1 MGDDLYVYFGTQVKE
16 IVYSFAFGLFLSL
29 VYDTLRLLRT
39 FLGCGLRFEP
49 LERSFMLPLVGSMR
63 SASKEKA
70 PRTLL
75 KTASDAAVFVFDI
88 IYAVFA
94 VTAIL
99 LFLYAVSD
107 GIVRSYTVLAMAAAF
122 ILYMK
127 TVALLTGGAAG
138 AIIFIVRIIFTYT
151 VFFTVRPIVFLLKKT
166 IALTAVIYSVTV
178 GRCIENRLEKLSV
191 KKQNQYFDDFEEKRS
206 KSIKIAILG
215 E

>member
-16 IVYSFAFGLFLSL
+16 IVYSFAFGLVLSMM
-29 VYDTLRLLRT
+29 YDILRLLRT
-39 FLGCGLRFEP
+39 FLGCGLYFKP
-49 LERSFMLPLVGSMR
+49 LERSVKLPLIGSLK
-63 SASKEKA
+63 SLPKEEA

-75 KTASDAAVFVFDI
+75 KTANETAVFVFDI

-94 VTAIL
+94 ITATL

-107 GIVRSYTVLAMAAAF
+107 GIVRSYSVLAMAAAF
-122 ILYMK
+122 VLYMK
-127 TVALLTGGAAG
+127 TVAVLTGNTAG
-138 AIIFIVRIIFTYT
+138 AIIVIVRIIFAYT
-151 VFFTVRPIVFLLKKT
+151 VFFTVRPIVFLFKKT

-178 GRCIENRLEKLSV
+178 GRCIEKRLEKLSV
-191 KKQNQYFDDFEEKRS
+191 KKQNEYFDDFEEIRS